1 MPHLTTRN
9 LKKTWLWI
17 ELANSPYAWLHQTS
31 KFHHQTSLL
40 SKILC
45 IFFFALFIL
54 CMDIFFNSKR
64 HGNSFMQNSVALHYF
79 KMRLSGAIC
88 LLTSGGGGGGGG
100 LGPCGLGG
108 NAKIVKLNI
117 FAIYPCQC
125 FDVVVKEIQ
134 LNKTTTATTTN
145 VWPRLTCSPRLLV
158 TQMGLFRGESQ
169 CRF

>member
-1 MPHLTTRN
+1 MLLTAMPHLTTRN

-17 ELANSPYAWLHQTS
+17 KLANSPYAWLHQTS

-54 CMDIFFNSKR
+54 CMDILFNSKR

-88 LLTSGGGGGGGG
+88 LLTSGVGGGG
-100 LGPCGLGG
+100 LGLLGYFLGG
-108 NAKIVKLNI
+108 YVPPGTPNWHPVLKKFPPKLIRRSRNGPI
-117 FAIYPCQC
+117 FYAP
-125 FDVVVKEIQ
+125 F
-134 LNKTTTATTTN
+134 
-145 VWPRLTCSPRLLV
+145 
-158 TQMGLFRGESQ
+158 
-169 CRF
+169 